1 MSVAV
6 NTPTQAKHRVL
17 VVDDE
22 PDFVANLVDILEDA
36 GFDIDSTTKP
46 REAVELASE
55 HRYDAAILDWRM
67 PGLDGVRLHGLLRER
82 QQDLATILLT
92 AYADA
97 ETHREAEEAG
107 FWSIL
112 EKPCDVP
119 RIRSLLTGM
128 TQRPRLL
135 VVDDEKD
142 FCQGLVEVLHQ
153 HQVRA
158 GFCTSIAEGIGKLET
173 SDWDIVLLDLK
184 LPSES
189 PRDLVQ
195 YVADSGASTDVYTV
209 TGQPIGELGAEWADL
224 RRLGVKALWQKPL
237 NIPGLLAKVVPAET
251 HDADS
256 HEPG

>member
-97 ETHREAEEAG
+97 ETHYHQAMTLARDAANQEQIADLLRNLG
-107 FWSIL
+107 TL
-112 EKPCDVP
+112 VP
-119 RIRSLLTGM
+119 R
-128 TQRPRLL
+128 QP
-135 VVDDEKD
+135 KN
-142 FCQGLVEVLHQ
+142 
-153 HQVRA
+153 
-158 GFCTSIAEGIGKLET
+158 EG
-173 SDWDIVLLDLK
+173 
-184 LPSES
+184 
-189 PRDLVQ
+189 
-195 YVADSGASTDVYTV
+195 
-209 TGQPIGELGAEWADL
+209 
-224 RRLGVKALWQKPL
+224 
-237 NIPGLLAKVVPAET
+237 
-251 HDADS
+251 
-256 HEPG
+256 